1 MNMST
6 NTLLFLLNSH
16 VDIRANLES
25 PCLPLS
31 FAVNIKLLYILGL
44 GQGDGTTVK
53 VQELFLCPT
62 GCGAWDNYLPSLNL
76 NVVCSG

>member
-62 GCGAWDNYLPSLNL
+62 GCGAWDNSLPSLNL